1 MSTRT
6 IEPISVVL
14 ASIVKE
20 RLRQDAKW
28 GEQNHH
34 PFTWTAIAGEEFGE
48 VCQAALK
55 ATYGGATWAD
65 YRKELVQ
72 AAAVLVAMVECLDR
86 HGGQPPEG
94 TWPQVGT

>member
-1 MSTRT
+1 M
-6 IEPISVVL
+6 EANSVYLVLPEGMESVL
-14 ASIVKE
+14 AEIVVE
-20 RLRQDAKW
+20 RRQQDEKW

-48 VCQAALK
+48 VCQSALK

-86 HGGQPPEG
+86 HGGQPPVEG
-94 TWPQVGT
+94 